1 MNSQNINADYLKIV
15 NELFEKVNKPQKM
28 TTMEKI
34 SNSSKDFFLEGKFRE
49 PKRLL
54 HSHQSTNFIRL
65 FHSNLICDDF
75 KNKYS
80 KVYQDF
86 FSQSKKNKS
95 LNGNST
101 LIKETFDRIILKK
114 RLSDISSFN
123 SKETFENKS
132 IKAKKELL
140 YNMVNEK
147 PPTKLKEDNIFITR
161 GLRKQSSVPN
171 LLYVFNRNSF
181 LNSSSECKTY
191 KDKNSFERWDKLKDL
206 IRTPSKIINSNLSLS
221 RNNSFLHK
229 SGSVDLT
236 RVNSSVHSI
245 KA

>member
-1 MNSQNINADYLKIV
+1 MNSQNINADYLKIA
-15 NELFEKVNKPQKM
+15 NELFDKVNKPQKM

-65 FHSNLICDDF
+65 FHSNLIGDDF
-75 KNKYS
+75 KNKFS

-86 FSQSKKNKS
+86 FTPSKNNKS
-95 LNGNST
+95 LTANST
-101 LIKETFDRIILKK
+101 IIKETFDRLIIKK
-114 RLSDISSFN
+114 RISEISSVN
-123 SKETFENKS
+123 SRDSFENKS

-140 YNMVNEK
+140 LNMVNAK
-147 PPTKLKEDNIFITR
+147 PPTKLKEDNIFILK
-161 GLRKQSSVPN
+161 GLRKQPSVPN
-171 LLYVFNRNSF
+171 LTYVLNRNSF
-181 LNSSSECKTY
+181 LNSSESLTY
-191 KDKNSFERWDKLKDL
+191 KERNSFERWDKLKDL
-206 IRTPSKIINSNLSLS
+206 IRTPSKIVNSKLSMS

-229 SGSVDLT
+229 SASVDLT
-236 RVNSSVHSI
+236 RVNSSIHSI